1 MDDRPHSTVF
11 STPVIALH
19 DVNTGQASGSS
30 RSATSG
36 GMLDRFMNQA
46 LNPTNANLIA
56 RTAVSTVFFVN
67 GALFANWVSRIPAVR
82 EALNLNKAELGVA
95 LLGLAV
101 GALIAF
107 PVAGWGIARFGSRI
121 VTTTA
126 ILLMCV
132 ALSVVGLAQSL
143 PMLFATLVLLGM
155 GNGATDVGMNAQAVE
170 VEKRHAHPIMSS
182 FHAFW
187 SLGGLAGAGLG
198 SLLVSAGFTPLT
210 HFVLFGM
217 IAALSAGIASSRL
230 LSIPPTHTTDPVFV
244 VPPRTLIAI
253 GMLTFCAALIEGA
266 IADWS
271 GVYLRDTLTTSES
284 FAAIGYA
291 AFSLA
296 MLAGRLLGDGLKARL
311 GAVVLGRSG
320 GITAALGMAFTLL
333 IHQPWASLI
342 GFACVGW
349 GVSSLF
355 PMAFSAAGNAKN
367 VNQGVAL
374 AAVATMG
381 YTGFLIGPPVIG
393 FVAHETGLRMALGLL
408 VVLAFVIAVGARV
421 LQASES
427 GKSAR

>member
-1 MDDRPHSTVF
+1 MF
-11 STPVIALH
+11 STPVIALR
-19 DVNTGQASGSS
+19 DVNTCQASGSS

-56 RTAVSTVFFVN
+56 RIAVGTVFFIN

-101 GALIAF
+101 GALVAF

-121 VTTTA
+121 VTTAA

-132 ALSVVGLAQSL
+132 ALGVVGLAQNL
-143 PMLFATLVLLGM
+143 PTLFATLVLLGM

-170 VEKRHAHPIMSS
+170 IEKRHAHPIMSS

-198 SLLVSAGFTPLT
+198 SLLVGAGFTPLT
-210 HFVLFGM
+210 HFVLFGV

-230 LSIPPTHTTDPVFV
+230 LSIPPTRTADPVFV
-244 VPPRTLIAI
+244 VPPHALIAI
-253 GMLTFCAALIEGA
+253 GVLTFCAALIEGA

-291 AFSLA
+291 VFSLA
-296 MLAGRLLGDGLKARL
+296 MLAGRLLGDRLKARL
-311 GAVVLGRSG
+311 GAVRLGRSG
-320 GITAALGMAFTLL
+320 GIIAASGMAFTLL
-333 IHQPWASLI
+333 VHQPWAALI

-355 PMAFSAAGNAKN
+355 PMAFSAAGNARN

-393 FVAHETGLRMALGLL
+393 FVAHATGLRIALVLL
-408 VVLAFVIAVGARV
+408 VLLACVIALGARV
-421 LQASES
+421 LNASEQHA
-427 GKSAR
+427 SAR